1 MCQDSKL
8 NKDLKHKYHN
18 SCFFVL
24 LQTPHDTIAM
34 MMDLLLFLLHKDSKD
49 HTLLSSVLQ
58 TSPRHNNLA
67 LFLILHSIVL
77 TKDNH
82 CKLVV

>member
-1 MCQDSKL
+1 MCQDSKP
-8 NKDLKHKYHN
+8 NKDLKHKYPN

-24 LQTPHDTIAM
+24 LQAPHNTIAM
-34 MMDLLLFLLHKDSKD
+34 MMDLLLSLLHKDSKD

-58 TSPRHNNLA
+58 TRHNNLA

>member
-1 MCQDSKL
+1 MCQDSNP

-24 LQTPHDTIAM
+24 LQAPHNTIAM

-58 TSPRHNNLA
+58 TSPRHNKLA

-77 TKDNH
+77 TKDSH